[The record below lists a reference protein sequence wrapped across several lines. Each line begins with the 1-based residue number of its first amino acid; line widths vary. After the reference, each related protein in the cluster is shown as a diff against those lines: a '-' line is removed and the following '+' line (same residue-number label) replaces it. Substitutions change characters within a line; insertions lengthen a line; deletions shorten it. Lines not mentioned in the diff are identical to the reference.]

1 MTMLASRYVEA
12 GVLITFLLLIG
23 FCTRIDPALAQ
34 AEDDSQAGTVIDEVV
49 VRAPMDREIV
59 TRRAVGSPEKII
71 ELRRSVSFADLDL
84 SKPEGVLELE
94 RRIEMLARDSCEMLE
109 EMFPLERL
117 DDAASIRRCT
127 KEAISGTEDELRNV
141 VAAAN

>member
-1 MTMLASRYVEA
+1 MLASRYVET

-23 FCTRIDPALAQ
+23 FCTRIDSALAQ
-34 AEDDSQAGTVIDEVV
+34 AVEESQAGTVIDEVV

-59 TRRAVGSPEKII
+59 TRRAVGSRGEII

-84 SKPEGVLELE
+84 SKSEDVLELE
-94 RRIEMLARDSCEMLE
+94 QRIELAARMSCEELE
-109 EMFPLERL
+109 EMFPFEQD
-117 DDAASIRRCT
+117 DDAANIRRCT
-127 KEAISGTEDELRNV
+127 REAIKGTEDELRNV